1 MKFDLKRTTSKFGVF
16 NPREEKN
23 KGNAFDLPFSVTLG
37 SEVLAMLAPTT
48 DHEGEDE
55 DLAVELFSADGHV
68 SRPSINPLHINRKP
82 EGAIVEIWDKEDFAK
97 PLKLQPCSLKDL
109 KAELQTPNQIVL
121 TGKIQYSQYNDKE
134 LIRINAIMNKSFD
147 LAIEIEQS
155 DMFQQVEEKTEEKT
169 EEKESVKDPKAKSKK
184 KTKDSKK

>member
-1 MKFDLKRTTSKFGVF
+1 MKFDLKRTTAKFGVF

-48 DHEGEDE
+48 DHEGADE
-55 DLAVELFSADGHV
+55 DLAVELFSSDGHV

-82 EGAIVEIWDKEDFAK
+82 EGAIVEIWDKEDFDQS
-97 PLKLQPCSLKDL
+97 LKLQPCSLKDL
-109 KAELQTPNQIVL
+109 KAELQTPNQVVL

-134 LIRINAIMNKSFD
+134 LVRINAIMNKSFD

-155 DMFQQVEEKTEEKT
+155 DMFEETEEEK
-169 EEKESVKDPKAKSKK
+169 SVEDPKAKTKK
-184 KTKDSKK
+184 KTKKPKK